1 MPALPLFVGI
11 DVAKDTLDVAVRPTA
26 ETWTVGNDEAG
37 IAALVTHVQTLA
49 PTLVVLEATGGFQAA
64 LTAALAAA
72 GLPVVVVNPRQVR
85 AFAHATGILAKTD
98 RIDARVIAHFADAVR
113 PTPRPLPDAATPD
126 LRALLRRRRQL
137 IEMVTAERTRLASA
151 PARIHEEIRQH
162 LAWLAAR
169 LAGLDTALTQT
180 IQASAVWR
188 AKEDLLQSVPGVGPV
203 LSRTLVAQVPELGA
217 LSHKQMAALVGVAPF
232 NRDSGTLRGRRT
244 VFGGRAP
251 VRAVLY
257 MGTLVATQ
265 AQPRHQSV
273 LRTLVRGRQ
282 SQKGSVDR
290 LYAQTLDHLERHG
303 QTSDPVATAGGA
315 YRLTYKVSL
324 DKQDSCSP
332 LSRCEPRASQYERVI
347 KGP

>member
-113 PTPRPLPDAATPD
+113 PTPRPLPDAATQD
-126 LRALLRRRRQL
+126 LRALLLRRRQL

-162 LAWLAAR
+162 RAWLADR
-169 LAGLDTALTQT
+169 LVGLDTDLTQT

-217 LSHKQMAALVGVAPF
+217 LSHKQIAALVGVAPF

-244 VFGGRAP
+244 VYGGRAP
-251 VRAVLY
+251 VRAVLS
-257 MGTLVATQ
+257 MGTLVATKHNPVIKAFYERLCAAGKAKKVALTACMHKLLTILNAMVKHQ
-265 AQPRHQSV
+265 TPWQPREV
-273 LRTLVRGRQ
+273 PI
-282 SQKGSVDR
+282 
-290 LYAQTLDHLERHG
+290 A
-303 QTSDPVATAGGA
+303 
-315 YRLTYKVSL
+315 
-324 DKQDSCSP
+324 
-332 LSRCEPRASQYERVI
+332 
-347 KGP
+347 